1 MIVKNS
7 SSFLLIILFI
17 LSLGFVYY
25 RIDLTKDKRYSLTE
39 TSKKIIQTNENNI
52 QVDVYLKGEF
62 PASFKQLQNETKNL
76 LIEFQNENSS
86 ISYKFIDPIEEEISE
101 DTLTKIGVNPSIL
114 TDVSDGKVQE
124 IKVFPYA
131 VFKNKNKKI
140 AVPLFTSKQESDP
153 STQLNRS
160 IEELEYKFTHAI
172 QKLTENKRK
181 KIGFLTTHQ
190 ELKPQQFL
198 GFMELANKNFQVGPY
213 FPKDTVSLKTSDID
227 NLKQIDVLV
236 IAKPRTKFQD
246 EEKVVLDQYL
256 MKGGKLIWFVDFVN
270 AEMDSLYKSDKILA
284 FPYDLNLNDY
294 FFSYGIRINST
305 LAKDYQNN
313 SPIRLVTGEIQGN
326 PQFSNLNWSYFPL
339 GIDEN
344 SHLITKNINPVKFEF
359 ASPIELLPSSSIKKT
374 ILYQT
379 SAYTSIKQ
387 TPNYVELAEVQMM
400 NDSIVKDNFIG
411 NRALAVLLEGTI
423 PSAYKNRI
431 ENQSVKNF
439 TSQTSTGK
447 MIVVSDGDVPKN
459 GFYKGEPL
467 PLGFDMLIN
476 KQFGNPDFIENC
488 LEYLTDENNLLEL
501 RNRTLELQLLNNQEI
516 TSNRTYWKYLNLFI
530 PLIFILFI
538 ALTLLLIRKK
548 LYSKI

>member
-7 SSFLLIILFI
+7 SVFLLIILFI
-17 LSLGFVYY
+17 LSLGFIYY

-39 TSKKIIQTNENNI
+39 TSKKIIQTNENEVQI
-52 QVDVYLKGEF
+52 DVYLKGDF

-101 DTLTKIGVNPSIL
+101 DTLSKIGVNPSIL
-114 TDVSDGKVQE
+114 TDISDGKVQE

-131 VFKNKNKKI
+131 VFKNRNKKI
-140 AVPLFTSKQESDP
+140 AVPLFSSKQEADP
-153 STQLNRS
+153 SVQLNRS
-160 IEELEYKFTHAI
+160 IEELEYKFTNTL
-172 QKLTENKRK
+172 QKLSEEKRK

-213 FPKDTVSLKTSDID
+213 FPQDTLSLKTQDIEK
-227 NLKQIDVLV
+227 LQQIDVLV
-236 IAKPRTKFQD
+236 VAKPRTKFQD

-256 MKGGKLIWFVDFVN
+256 MKGGKLLWFVDFVN

-284 FPYDLNLNDY
+284 YPYDLNLNDY

-344 SHLITKNINPVKFEF
+344 THPITKNINPVKFEF
-359 ASPIELLPSSSIKKT
+359 ASPIEILPSSSIKKT

-379 SAYTSIKQ
+379 SPYTSIKQ

-400 NDSIVKDNFIG
+400 NDSIVKDNFVG

-439 TSQTSTGK
+439 SSQTNKGK

-459 GFYKGEPL
+459 GFYRGEPL

-516 TSNRTYWKYLNLFI
+516 TTNRTFWKYLNLFV
-530 PLIFILFI
+530 PLLFILLI
-538 ALTLLLIRKK
+538 ALLLILLRKK
-548 LYSKI
+548 LYT